1 MMGPGGFTALR
12 SLRRDQSVQ
21 HEKVPKGT
29 TRRILTFVRPY
40 RSLLASFSCWS

>member
-12 SLRRDQSVQ
+12 SLRRDQSVR

-29 TRRILTFVRPY
+29 TRRILTFVAPY
-40 RSLLASFSCWS
+40 SARWRSSWCWS